1 MELSDD
7 VWNVIFS
14 YLDVKARANI
24 ASVNKRLSSLFST
37 WIDITMLSIKQDTL
51 CIAGEIFKC
60 ITKCDLKVYALI
72 LQHCPNLN
80 NVNIQTIRDESYLG
94 QLSEI
99 EHLNVLTVASSAFNS
114 LSFSCLNTL
123 CMKKLRKL
131 CILQRY
137 DELKTIQNILRQNQ
151 LTQIISAPLVSI
163 QLSGIVL
170 TPDIFNKLCNALK
183 QTLTELLISGALC
196 NPPDFDQ
203 YITSIGTLIHLK
215 ILDIPPSLFS
225 CCHRTLPQKMFI
237 LKTLNLK
244 KISVYVHYYS
254 ASNIAQFLSTMP
266 KTLEELVIFRT
277 TELDQITWSKDFE
290 KLPYKVYLCRLD
302 DVIFEPSWM
311 CDRNEL
317 LSHTLW
323 LPPYNHL
330 HNFSRLDIPAEWY
343 QDVFS
348 TIREMN
354 NQEAVTAQSNS
365 VSTSRSEFVNLSP
378 SNEGATVTSSISAH
392 TVQSFVEDS
401 QG

>member
-60 ITKCDLKVYALI
+60 ITKCDLKLI

-290 KLPYKVYLCRLD
+290 KLPYKV
-302 DVIFEPSWM
+302 
-311 CDRNEL
+311 NE
-317 LSHTLW
+317 
-323 LPPYNHL
+323 
-330 HNFSRLDIPAEWY
+330 
-343 QDVFS
+343 
-348 TIREMN
+348 
-354 NQEAVTAQSNS
+354 
-365 VSTSRSEFVNLSP
+365 
-378 SNEGATVTSSISAH
+378 
-392 TVQSFVEDS
+392 
-401 QG
+401 

>member
-60 ITKCDLKVYALI
+60 ITKCDLKLI